1 MEDTLNETEEK
12 SAGWTREELE
22 ELTIS
27 ELRELTDAK
36 SVRRDDLIQ
45 AILRTPTVNQ
55 PDKPIEELPRVSP
68 PYRVEAPDKWI
79 PKKEWLD
86 QLANQ
91 YNIEAFVF
99 HESFRAFKVY
109 IGGRHA
115 DWITIEQMHKLFGD
129 PIPPLRRSR
138 MPQRPMLRDR
148 IIKHID

>member
-1 MEDTLNETEEK
+1 MSDTEEK
-12 SAGWTREELE
+12 GWTREELE

-45 AILRTPTVNQ
+45 AILRTPAVNQ
-55 PDKPIEELPRVSP
+55 PDKPREEEPKLAP
-68 PYRVEAPDKWI
+68 PYTVEAPDKWK
-79 PKKEWLD
+79 PKKEWTD

-109 IGGRHA
+109 IDGRHA
-115 DWITIEQMHKLFGD
+115 DWVTWEQIHKLFGE
-129 PIPPLRRSR
+129 PIPPVRRSR